1 MKNKFKYS
9 ALIEERSKQPHP
21 LHCDCYIMHAMGV
34 CSCDPLVGS
43 DNCSYAPCQ
52 KITEKDFIN
61 WLEADNEIEFDIND
75 YQKLAMR
82 TNDGLC
88 NRRLIDTIANDTFP
102 PDSTINIG
110 ELLNGALG
118 LTGEAG
124 EVGDIIK
131 KHIFH
136 GHDLDREALYK
147 ELGDVC
153 WYLALLCESL
163 NISIRDV
170 VKMNI
175 DKLMKRYP
183 KGFSESASINRED

>member
-21 LHCDCYIMHAMGV
+21 LHCDCYIMRAIGV
-34 CSCDPLVGS
+34 CTCDPLVGS
-43 DNCSYAPCQ
+43 DNCSHAPCQ

-61 WLEADNEIEFDIND
+61 WLEADDEINFDIND
-75 YQKLAMR
+75 YQELAMR
-82 TNDGLC
+82 TNDGLSSK
-88 NRRLIDTIANDTFP
+88 RVIDTIIKDVTT
-102 PDSTINIG
+102 PDNAINPG

-136 GHDLDREALYK
+136 GHDLDKEALYK

-163 NISIRDV
+163 NISIHDIA
-170 VKMNI
+170 KMNI
-175 DKLMKRYP
+175 DKLLKRYP